1 VFGGDDARGRAPRAD
16 DDGLG
21 GEAMK
26 HSEAADELIWA
37 TLDAYS
43 IATLLDG
50 LKPGT
55 WRLSDHELEL
65 MREQAWA
72 LVDLLQMLAEKLPA
86 SRLAERGFALPS
98 AAHPPVADLPKA
110 G

>member
-1 VFGGDDARGRAPRAD
+1 
-16 DDGLG
+16 
-21 GEAMK
+21 MK
-26 HSEAADELIWA
+26 PSEAADELIWA

-50 LKPGT
+50 IKPGT
-55 WRLSDHELEL
+55 WRLSARELEL

-72 LVDLLQMLAEKLPA
+72 LVDLLQMLAEKLPT
-86 SRLAERGFALPS
+86 SRLAEREVALPS
-98 AAHPPVADLPKA
+98 EVHPVADLPKA